1 MHQNHN
7 IGRMKR
13 RVTIFLVLVT
23 SLGIAW
29 ADTGK
34 LYTSDKLSS
43 SLLTSVCQDNYGYIW
58 IGSEY
63 GLNKFDGYNFT
74 SYHSSLGD
82 TTSIINNNVS
92 ALYASSDGSLWV
104 GLSKG
109 LCRYDYHN
117 NCFVR
122 YTFPENLRPR
132 VNAIVEHNGDIFI
145 GTAGYGLFTIHN
157 GGTRIVRERKFR
169 QSANEDYCS
178 RLFFDA
184 KGRLWRSSH
193 GSVVSRYVLDGNYV
207 PRNTRHYDMPC
218 GPVVNFIP
226 LGDSGFLAVCMY
238 GIMRYDYANER
249 FIQSDIDMS
258 LLREKVSIRT
268 AFKDTHNNILI
279 GTSGNGLMLIRKG
292 SKKLEMMKSPDDD
305 GILTTSNVNDIIED
319 KTHNIWV
326 SCYNRGLYKLGCG
339 NEPFVTWSLSKHN
352 VKTGSS
358 ISSIALGTDND
369 VWCSVQNN
377 GLYVFDMDGR
387 IKSTPL
393 SPPGTGLV
401 YFDKQ
406 GKLWLATENAIYS
419 SDVATGKYEK
429 KLYLN
434 GWGINCI
441 ADDGKGTLFISNFG
455 KGLCVYDSNTGSH
468 YTLTMD
474 EKRSK
479 GFLNNAWI
487 KSLFYD
493 SDGLLWIGMSE
504 GVSCFNPRNVSFMTY
519 GWNSMLDDLSV
530 TAITEAP
537 DGQIIVGTNAGVY
550 SFNKKTRK
558 MHLLD
563 ELSPLADIDIYGFVF
578 DWRGDLWISTANG
591 IWFYSYD
598 KKTLTSYV
606 HGNGLTTKEYRLGAV
621 FHTPQDIIGF
631 ATTDG
636 ITVFRPSEV
645 KKIGDTLGEVF
656 LTGMTISGE
665 AIDCLASQWTIPY
678 GESTF
683 KMEFS
688 LLDYSNTDNITF
700 EYRLNG
706 GKWQVVPDGTN
717 AIYFNRMMP
726 GTYRLEVKATSSGA
740 ESPVKTF
747 MLYVEDPWYASS
759 LAYFIYFLLLLL
771 AVVLGFMY
779 YRRRKHAELEEA
791 KMQFLINATHDIR
804 SPLTLIIGPLERL
817 KNIVS
822 EADAKDCI
830 EVIDR
835 NAQRLLLL
843 VNQILDERKID
854 KKQMHLHCSETD
866 LVQFVRKHVVLYK
879 FRAEQRDITIR
890 LSSDMPELMVW
901 IDRIHFDKVVSN
913 LLSNAFKFT
922 PDGGEI
928 LLSLR
933 TDGPNAILDV
943 IDSGEGI
950 GEEKAEK
957 LFERFYQGS
966 NSRNLNTVGTGIG
979 LNLSRAIVMLHGGT
993 IKAANRTDNKSG
1005 ACFTVVIPLG
1015 NGHFRPEQIV
1025 EDESDEVIMPES
1037 GVRKRQPSKSG
1048 RIMIV
1053 DDDEEIAEYIRNEL
1067 SGSYRVTALTDSRQ
1081 ALKAVMEQHY
1091 DLVISDVVMPGLDG
1105 ISLLKTLKSNVN
1117 TSDIPVILLTSKSD
1131 VEDRVEGLKRGA
1143 DAYIAKPFNIEE
1155 LAAQVDNLI
1164 DNVRR
1169 LRGKFSGVQAQE
1181 ENVESVKVE
1190 GNDDLLMKR
1199 VMKVVNENYTDP
1211 DFNVEALSKMVGVS
1225 RAQLHRRMKEITG
1238 ITTSE
1243 FLRNIRMEQAARL
1256 LKEGKINV
1264 TQVAYSVGYNNQ
1276 THFSTVFKAHFGMS
1290 PTEYG
1295 KS

>member
-1 MHQNHN
+1 
-7 IGRMKR
+7 MKR
-13 RVTIFLVLVT
+13 RVTIFLVLVI

-43 SLLTSVCQDNYGYIW
+43 SLLTSVCQDKYGYIW

-74 SYHSSLGD
+74 SYHTSQGD

-122 YTFPENLRPR
+122 YTFPDNLRPR

-145 GTAGYGLFTIHN
+145 GTAGYGLFTIRN
-157 GGTRIVRERKFR
+157 GGTRIVREKKFR
-169 QSANEDYCS
+169 QSAKEDYCS

-226 LGDSGFLAVCMY
+226 LGDSGFLTVCMY

-279 GTSGNGLMLIRKG
+279 GTSGNGLMLVRKG
-292 SKKLEMMKSPDDD
+292 SKKLETMKSPGDD

-319 KTHNIWV
+319 KT
-326 SCYNRGLYKLGCG
+326 L
-339 NEPFVTWSLSKHN
+339 
-352 VKTGSS
+352 
-358 ISSIALGTDND
+358 
-369 VWCSVQNN
+369 
-377 GLYVFDMDGR
+377 
-387 IKSTPL
+387 
-393 SPPGTGLV
+393 
-401 YFDKQ
+401 
-406 GKLWLATENAIYS
+406 
-419 SDVATGKYEK
+419 
-429 KLYLN
+429 
-434 GWGINCI
+434 
-441 ADDGKGTLFISNFG
+441 
-455 KGLCVYDSNTGSH
+455 
-468 YTLTMD
+468 
-474 EKRSK
+474 
-479 GFLNNAWI
+479 
-487 KSLFYD
+487 
-493 SDGLLWIGMSE
+493 
-504 GVSCFNPRNVSFMTY
+504 
-519 GWNSMLDDLSV
+519 
-530 TAITEAP
+530 
-537 DGQIIVGTNAGVY
+537 
-550 SFNKKTRK
+550 
-558 MHLLD
+558 
-563 ELSPLADIDIYGFVF
+563 
-578 DWRGDLWISTANG
+578 
-591 IWFYSYD
+591 
-598 KKTLTSYV
+598 

-645 KKIGDTLGEVF
+645 KQIGDTLGEVF

-665 AIDCLASQWTIPY
+665 ATDCLASQWTIPY

-688 LLDYSNTDNITF
+688 LLDYSNTENITF

-740 ESPVKTF
+740 ESSVKAF

-771 AVVLGFMY
+771 AVALGFMY
-779 YRRRKHAELEEA
+779 YRRRKHAELDEA

-804 SPLTLIIGPLERL
+804 SPLTLIISPLERL
-817 KNIVS
+817 KNIVN
-822 EADAKDCI
+822 ETEAKDCI
-830 EVIDR
+830 DVIDR

-879 FRAEQRDITIR
+879 FRAEQREISIR
-890 LSSDMPELMVW
+890 LSAEMPNLMVW

-933 TDGPNAILDV
+933 TDGPNAILEV

-950 GEEKAEK
+950 GEEKTEK

-979 LNLSRAIVMLHGGT
+979 LNLSRAIVMLHGGI

-1025 EDESDEVIMPES
+1025 EADCDDVSLPKS

-1053 DDDEEIAEYIRNEL
+1053 DDDEEIAEYIRNEM
-1067 SGSYRVTALTDSRQ
+1067 SGSYRVTAMTDSRQ

-1117 TSDIPVILLTSKSD
+1117 TSDIPVILLTSKAD

-1155 LAAQVDNLI
+1155 LVAQVDNLI

-1225 RAQLHRRMKEITG
+1225 RAQLHRRIKEITG

>member
-1 MHQNHN
+1 
-7 IGRMKR
+7 MKR
-13 RVTIFLVLVT
+13 RVTIFLVLVI

-43 SLLTSVCQDNYGYIW
+43 SLLTAVCQDKYGYIW

-74 SYHSSLGD
+74 SYHTSQGD

-122 YTFPENLRPR
+122 YTFPDNLRPR

-145 GTAGYGLFTIHN
+145 GTAGYGLFTIRN
-157 GGTRIVRERKFR
+157 GGTRIVREKKFR
-169 QSANEDYCS
+169 QSAKEDYCS

-279 GTSGNGLMLIRKG
+279 GTSGNGLMLVRKG
-292 SKKLEMMKSPDDD
+292 SKKLETMKSPGDD

-319 KTHNIWV
+319 KT
-326 SCYNRGLYKLGCG
+326 L
-339 NEPFVTWSLSKHN
+339 
-352 VKTGSS
+352 
-358 ISSIALGTDND
+358 
-369 VWCSVQNN
+369 
-377 GLYVFDMDGR
+377 
-387 IKSTPL
+387 
-393 SPPGTGLV
+393 
-401 YFDKQ
+401 
-406 GKLWLATENAIYS
+406 
-419 SDVATGKYEK
+419 
-429 KLYLN
+429 
-434 GWGINCI
+434 
-441 ADDGKGTLFISNFG
+441 
-455 KGLCVYDSNTGSH
+455 
-468 YTLTMD
+468 
-474 EKRSK
+474 
-479 GFLNNAWI
+479 
-487 KSLFYD
+487 
-493 SDGLLWIGMSE
+493 
-504 GVSCFNPRNVSFMTY
+504 
-519 GWNSMLDDLSV
+519 
-530 TAITEAP
+530 
-537 DGQIIVGTNAGVY
+537 
-550 SFNKKTRK
+550 
-558 MHLLD
+558 
-563 ELSPLADIDIYGFVF
+563 
-578 DWRGDLWISTANG
+578 
-591 IWFYSYD
+591 
-598 KKTLTSYV
+598 

-645 KKIGDTLGEVF
+645 KQIGDTLGEVF

-665 AIDCLASQWTIPY
+665 ATDCLASQWTIPY

-688 LLDYSNTDNITF
+688 LLDYSNTENITF

-740 ESPVKTF
+740 ESSVKTF

-771 AVVLGFMY
+771 AVALGFMY
-779 YRRRKHAELEEA
+779 YRRRKHAELDEA

-804 SPLTLIIGPLERL
+804 SPLTLIISPLERL
-817 KNIVS
+817 KNIVN
-822 EADAKDCI
+822 ETEAKDCI
-830 EVIDR
+830 DVIDR

-879 FRAEQRDITIR
+879 FRAEQREISIR
-890 LSSDMPELMVW
+890 LSAEMPNLMVW

-922 PDGGEI
+922 PDSGEI

-933 TDGPNAILDV
+933 TDGPNAILEV

-950 GEEKAEK
+950 GEEKTEK

-979 LNLSRAIVMLHGGT
+979 LNLSRAIVMLHGGI

-1025 EDESDEVIMPES
+1025 EDESDEVILPET

-1117 TSDIPVILLTSKSD
+1117 TSDIPVILLTSKAD

>member
-1 MHQNHN
+1 
-7 IGRMKR
+7 MKR
-13 RVTIFLVLVT
+13 RVTIFLVLVI

-43 SLLTSVCQDNYGYIW
+43 SLLTSVCQDKYGYIW

-74 SYHSSLGD
+74 SYHTSQGD

-122 YTFPENLRPR
+122 YTFPDNLRPR

-145 GTAGYGLFTIHN
+145 GTAGYGLFTIRN
-157 GGTRIVRERKFR
+157 GGTRIVREKKFR
-169 QSANEDYCS
+169 QSAKEDYCS

-279 GTSGNGLMLIRKG
+279 GTSGNGLMLVRKG
-292 SKKLEMMKSPDDD
+292 SKKLETMKSPGDD

-319 KTHNIWV
+319 KT
-326 SCYNRGLYKLGCG
+326 L
-339 NEPFVTWSLSKHN
+339 
-352 VKTGSS
+352 
-358 ISSIALGTDND
+358 
-369 VWCSVQNN
+369 
-377 GLYVFDMDGR
+377 
-387 IKSTPL
+387 
-393 SPPGTGLV
+393 
-401 YFDKQ
+401 
-406 GKLWLATENAIYS
+406 
-419 SDVATGKYEK
+419 
-429 KLYLN
+429 
-434 GWGINCI
+434 
-441 ADDGKGTLFISNFG
+441 
-455 KGLCVYDSNTGSH
+455 
-468 YTLTMD
+468 
-474 EKRSK
+474 
-479 GFLNNAWI
+479 
-487 KSLFYD
+487 
-493 SDGLLWIGMSE
+493 
-504 GVSCFNPRNVSFMTY
+504 
-519 GWNSMLDDLSV
+519 
-530 TAITEAP
+530 
-537 DGQIIVGTNAGVY
+537 
-550 SFNKKTRK
+550 
-558 MHLLD
+558 
-563 ELSPLADIDIYGFVF
+563 
-578 DWRGDLWISTANG
+578 
-591 IWFYSYD
+591 
-598 KKTLTSYV
+598 

-645 KKIGDTLGEVF
+645 KQIGDTLGEVF

-665 AIDCLASQWTIPY
+665 ATDCLASQWTIPY

-688 LLDYSNTDNITF
+688 LLDYSNTENITF

-740 ESPVKTF
+740 ESSVKTF

-771 AVVLGFMY
+771 AVALGFMY
-779 YRRRKHAELEEA
+779 YRRRKHA
-791 KMQFLINATHDIR
+791 
-804 SPLTLIIGPLERL
+804 
-817 KNIVS
+817 
-822 EADAKDCI
+822 
-830 EVIDR
+830 
-835 NAQRLLLL
+835 

-879 FRAEQRDITIR
+879 FRAEQREISIR
-890 LSSDMPELMVW
+890 LSAEMPNLMVW
-901 IDRIHFDKVVSN
+901 IDRIHFD
-913 LLSNAFKFT
+913 
-922 PDGGEI
+922 
-928 LLSLR
+928 
-933 TDGPNAILDV
+933 
-943 IDSGEGI
+943 
-950 GEEKAEK
+950 
-957 LFERFYQGS
+957 
-966 NSRNLNTVGTGIG
+966 
-979 LNLSRAIVMLHGGT
+979 
-993 IKAANRTDNKSG
+993 
-1005 ACFTVVIPLG
+1005 
-1015 NGHFRPEQIV
+1015 
-1025 EDESDEVIMPES
+1025 
-1037 GVRKRQPSKSG
+1037 
-1048 RIMIV
+1048 
-1053 DDDEEIAEYIRNEL
+1053 
-1067 SGSYRVTALTDSRQ
+1067 
-1081 ALKAVMEQHY
+1081 
-1091 DLVISDVVMPGLDG
+1091 
-1105 ISLLKTLKSNVN
+1105 
-1117 TSDIPVILLTSKSD
+1117 
-1131 VEDRVEGLKRGA
+1131 
-1143 DAYIAKPFNIEE
+1143 
-1155 LAAQVDNLI
+1155 
-1164 DNVRR
+1164 
-1169 LRGKFSGVQAQE
+1169 
-1181 ENVESVKVE
+1181 
-1190 GNDDLLMKR
+1190 
-1199 VMKVVNENYTDP
+1199 P
-1211 DFNVEALSKMVGVS
+1211 DFNVEAMSNKVGVS
-1225 RAQLHRRMKEITG
+1225 RAQLHRRIKEITG

>member
-1 MHQNHN
+1 
-7 IGRMKR
+7 MKR
-13 RVTIFLVLVT
+13 RVTIFLVLVI

-43 SLLTSVCQDNYGYIW
+43 SLLTSVCQDKYGYIW

-74 SYHSSLGD
+74 SYHTSQGD

-122 YTFPENLRPR
+122 YTFPDNLRPR
-132 VNAIVEHNGDIFI
+132 VNAIVEHKGDIFI
-145 GTAGYGLFTIHN
+145 GTAGYGLFTIRN
-157 GGTRIVRERKFR
+157 GGTRIVREKKFR
-169 QSANEDYCS
+169 QSAKEDYCS

-279 GTSGNGLMLIRKG
+279 GTSGNGLMLVRKG
-292 SKKLEMMKSPDDD
+292 SKKLETMKSPGDD

-319 KTHNIWV
+319 KT
-326 SCYNRGLYKLGCG
+326 L
-339 NEPFVTWSLSKHN
+339 
-352 VKTGSS
+352 
-358 ISSIALGTDND
+358 
-369 VWCSVQNN
+369 
-377 GLYVFDMDGR
+377 
-387 IKSTPL
+387 
-393 SPPGTGLV
+393 
-401 YFDKQ
+401 
-406 GKLWLATENAIYS
+406 
-419 SDVATGKYEK
+419 
-429 KLYLN
+429 
-434 GWGINCI
+434 
-441 ADDGKGTLFISNFG
+441 
-455 KGLCVYDSNTGSH
+455 
-468 YTLTMD
+468 
-474 EKRSK
+474 
-479 GFLNNAWI
+479 
-487 KSLFYD
+487 
-493 SDGLLWIGMSE
+493 
-504 GVSCFNPRNVSFMTY
+504 
-519 GWNSMLDDLSV
+519 
-530 TAITEAP
+530 
-537 DGQIIVGTNAGVY
+537 
-550 SFNKKTRK
+550 
-558 MHLLD
+558 
-563 ELSPLADIDIYGFVF
+563 
-578 DWRGDLWISTANG
+578 
-591 IWFYSYD
+591 
-598 KKTLTSYV
+598 

-645 KKIGDTLGEVF
+645 KQIGDTLGEVF

-665 AIDCLASQWTIPY
+665 ATDCLASKWTIPY

-688 LLDYSNTDNITF
+688 LLDYSNTENITF

-706 GKWQVVPDGTN
+706 GKWQVVPDGIN

-726 GTYRLEVKATSSGA
+726 GKYRLELKATSSGA

-771 AVVLGFMY
+771 AVALGFMY
-779 YRRRKHAELEEA
+779 YRRRKHAELDEA

-804 SPLTLIIGPLERL
+804 SPLTLIISPLERL
-817 KNIVS
+817 KNIVN
-822 EADAKDCI
+822 ETEAKDCI
-830 EVIDR
+830 DVIDR

-879 FRAEQRDITIR
+879 FRAEQREISIR
-890 LSSDMPELMVW
+890 LSAEMPNLMVW

-922 PDGGEI
+922 PDSGEI

-933 TDGPNAILDV
+933 TDGPNAILEV

-950 GEEKAEK
+950 GEEKTEK

-979 LNLSRAIVMLHGGT
+979 LNLSRAIVMLHGGI

-1015 NGHFRPEQIV
+1015 NGHLRPEQIV
-1025 EDESDEVIMPES
+1025 EDESNEAILPES
-1037 GVRKRQPSKSG
+1037 GIRKRQPSKSG

-1067 SGSYRVTALTDSRQ
+1067 SGSYRVTAMTDSRQ

-1117 TSDIPVILLTSKSD
+1117 TSDIPVILLTSKAD

-1169 LRGKFSGVQAQE
+1169 LRGKFSGAQRQEKNVQ
-1181 ENVESVKVE
+1181 SVKVE

-1211 DFNVEALSKMVGVS
+1211 DFNVEAMSNMVGVS
-1225 RAQLHRRMKEITG
+1225 RAQLHRRIKEITG